1 MQKKMIREEQILL
14 SLDKMEFATRSQ
26 LQALHDLSSK
36 RNASRVLHNMKEYLN
51 VKRLDENI
59 YSLNAI
65 GRKVIGSKKKPP
77 QYNHMIY
84 HTLLRND
91 AYIYFNAPTE
101 WEVEK
106 GFDVEV
112 VEKQNGIS
120 MKKMKYVRPDVI
132 FKVEGKYHFLEVD
145 HKSRMQSN
153 YDKIRL
159 YSQIIPSFTQSFH
172 RPKIVFIT
180 SDLRKNKLTKA
191 GKEYGID
198 ILVLSKGEIY

>member
-1 MQKKMIREEQILL
+1 ML

-26 LQALHDLSSK
+26 LQALHNLSSK

-77 QYNHMIY
+77 QLNHMIY

-91 AYIYFNAPTE
+91 AYIYFDAPTE

-106 GFDVEV
+106 GFDVEI
-112 VEKQNGIS
+112 VENQNGIS

-132 FKVEGKYHFLEVD
+132 FKVKGQFHFLEVD

-159 YSQIIPSFTQSFH
+159 YSQILPSFIKSFH
-172 RPKIVFIT
+172 IPKIVFVT
-180 SDLRKNKLTKA
+180 TKSRKEKLIQLGKEFGMDIIVLTKEA
-191 GKEYGID
+191 
-198 ILVLSKGEIY
+198 IY

>member
-1 MQKKMIREEQILL
+1 ML
-14 SLDKMEFATRSQ
+14 SLDRMEFATRSQ
-26 LQALHDLSSK
+26 LQALHNLSSK

-77 QYNHMIY
+77 QFNHLIY

-91 AYIYFNAPTE
+91 AYIYFNAPTY

-106 GFDVEV
+106 GFDVEI

-120 MKKMKYVRPDVI
+120 LKKMKYVRPDVI
-132 FKVEGKYHFLEVD
+132 FKVDGQFHFLEVD
-145 HKSRMQSN
+145 HKSRMQAN

-159 YSQIIPSFTQSFH
+159 YNQIIPSFTQSFH
-172 RPKIVFIT
+172 RPKLVFIT
-180 SDLRKNKLTKA
+180 TESRKSKLFKLGKEHGMDIMVLTK
-191 GKEYGID
+191 
-198 ILVLSKGEIY
+198 SEIY